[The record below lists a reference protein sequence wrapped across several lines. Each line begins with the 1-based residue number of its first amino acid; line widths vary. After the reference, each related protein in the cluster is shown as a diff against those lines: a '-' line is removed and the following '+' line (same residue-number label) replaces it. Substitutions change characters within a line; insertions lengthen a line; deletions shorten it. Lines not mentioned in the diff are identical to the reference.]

1 MELEMGRPSPP
12 WTAEEF
18 DTLLRNASL
27 SDAVL
32 AERLPGRTAGA
43 VGVVREAV
51 HRYHSAGTDDMLS
64 EVMRRR
70 LRSRSRTTMCSKCLA
85 QL

>member
-1 MELEMGRPSPP
+1 MGRQAPP

-18 DTLLRNASL
+18 ETLLRNASL

-32 AERLPGRTAGA
+32 AGRLPGRTAGA

-51 HRYHSAGTDDMLS
+51 HRYHSAGIDDMLS

-70 LRSRSRTTMCSKCLA
+70 LKSRNGTTMCSKCRA
-85 QL
+85 QM